1 MAKFHLDPLNPP
13 KLSEAAAARMNAMTA
28 AEIEANAASDIDN
41 PPLTDTELAR
51 MAAARLAKAARD
63 VSGLSQ
69 AQFAARYHINVS
81 RLRDLERGRFRQP
94 DSALVAYLSVI
105 KSDPDAVLRAIET
118 IS

>member
-13 KLSEAAAARMNAMTA
+13 KLSEEAAARMNAMTP
-28 AEIEANAASDIDN
+28 AEIEANAATDIDN

-51 MAAARLAKAARD
+51 LAAARLAKAARD
-63 VSGLSQ
+63 RSGLSQ

>member
-13 KLSEAAAARMNAMTA
+13 KLSEVAAARMNAMTP
-28 AEIEANAASDIDN
+28 AEIEANAATDIDN

-51 MAAARLAKAARD
+51 LAAARLAKAARD
-63 VSGLSQ
+63 RSGLSQ

>member
-1 MAKFHLDPLNPP
+1 MAKFHLDPINPP
-13 KLSEAAAARMNAMTA
+13 KLSEVAAARMNAMTP
-28 AEIEANAASDIDN
+28 AEIEANAATDIDN

-105 KSDPDAVLRAIET
+105 KSDPNAVLRAIET

>member
-13 KLSEAAAARMNAMTA
+13 KLSEVAAARMNAMTP
-28 AEIEANAASDIDN
+28 AEIEANAATDIDN
-41 PPLTDTELAR
+41 PPLTDIELAR

-63 VSGLSQ
+63 RSGLSQ

-105 KSDPDAVLRAIET
+105 KFDPDAVLRAIET

>member
-1 MAKFHLDPLNPP
+1 
-13 KLSEAAAARMNAMTA
+13 MNAMTP
-28 AEIEANAASDIDN
+28 AEIEANAATDIDN

-51 MAAARLAKAARD
+51 LAAARLAKAARD
-63 VSGLSQ
+63 RSGLSQ